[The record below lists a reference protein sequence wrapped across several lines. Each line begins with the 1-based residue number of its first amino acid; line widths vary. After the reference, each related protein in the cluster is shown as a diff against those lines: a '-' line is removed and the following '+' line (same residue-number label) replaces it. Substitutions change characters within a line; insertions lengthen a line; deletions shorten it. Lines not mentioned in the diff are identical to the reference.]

1 MDRYFLDRYAGKDTP
16 VHRLDP
22 RFKLVT
28 LLALL
33 VVVMN
38 LKGPGA
44 LALAMAVLCLV
55 LFTARIPVHYVF
67 TRLLMALPFTGLLFL
82 IPFTTPGRAALQ
94 LGPVSAS
101 YEGLSLALVLAMR
114 LVVAL
119 LVVTALTSTTPF
131 TDLLRAMAFMR
142 VPAVFIQLVHF
153 TVRYF
158 FVLSEEIT
166 TMRRAQR
173 SRGYAPGSVLRP
185 ANLVPLAR
193 LIGMAFIRAM
203 ERGERVYRAMR
214 ARNYREGL
222 FRPPSRRAGAGEYA
236 WTALTG
242 LVICLLLLVDRGSPL

>member
-1 MDRYFLDRYAGKDTP
+1 MQFLDLHTGRDTP

-28 LLALL
+28 MLAFL
-33 VVVMN
+33 VVVVN
-38 LKGPGA
+38 LRQPGA
-44 LALAMAVLCLV
+44 LALATAVICLV
-55 LFTARIPVHYVF
+55 LFTARIPVRYVLA
-67 TRLLMALPFTGLLFL
+67 RLLMALPFTGILFL
-82 IPFTTPGRAALQ
+82 IPFTTPGHAALKF
-94 LGPVSAS
+94 GPASVS
-101 YEGLSLALVLAMR
+101 YEGLSLALVLVMR
-114 LVVAL
+114 LGAAL
-119 LVVTALTSTTPF
+119 LVTTALTSTTPL
-131 TDLLRAMAFMR
+131 TDLLRAMASVG
-142 VPAVFIQLVHF
+142 VPTVFVQLVHF

-158 FVLSEEIT
+158 SVLSEEIA

-173 SRGYAPGSVLRP
+173 SRGYEPGSVLRP
-185 ANLVPLAR
+185 DHLRAMAQ